1 MHRDKYEC
9 LEPPCI
15 HVVVDDSR
23 KIYAVFF
30 EDWEGNIYL
39 VKASEIMKASEIIN
53 RIKNSYREATDSEAD
68 KLAEEYLGAEPV
80 EEE

>member
-1 MHRDKYEC
+1 MSRDRYKC

-15 HVVVDDSR
+15 HVVIDSSR

-39 VKASEIMKASEIIN
+39 VRASEIMRTSETIN
-53 RIKNSYREATDSEAD
+53 RIKNSYREATDREAD
-68 KLAEEYLGAEPV
+68 NLAEEYLEAEPI

>member
-1 MHRDKYEC
+1 MQRNKYEC

-15 HVVVDDSR
+15 HVVVDDTR

-39 VKASEIMKASEIIN
+39 VKASEIMKASETIN